1 MADETVDTP
10 TQEEAMSAY
19 QELLNLAPEVEMA
32 DPREGTYN
40 GVQIKGAEAD
50 FAGSVPRVK
59 ITFTGMTDQEDKD
72 FEHTASFSSV
82 VEGMTADNLKGMHLG
97 QWRELLWNTGIAPR
111 PKTKGQEKAKAI
123 SPFQAEGDAQAGCEI
138 VAKALVGRTCS
149 IQLALKNGFLNC
161 NTRRPPRPKKDEVAQ
176 SASSAGEQI
185 E

>member
-82 VEGMTADNLKGMHLG
+82 V
-97 QWRELLWNTGIAPR
+97 Q
-111 PKTKGQEKAKAI
+111 
-123 SPFQAEGDAQAGCEI
+123 GDAPGTMAG
-138 VAKALVGRTCS
+138 AALEYRDCPTP
-149 IQLALKNGFLNC
+149 QDQ
-161 NTRRPPRPKKDEVAQ
+161 R
-176 SASSAGEQI
+176 AGESQSHLSLSGGRGCSSRL
-185 E
+185 